1 VAIYSHEKY
10 LSTDRGGEKGV
21 CKAAQR
27 NIVSCRKES
36 TGKKDNAVNRR
47 QSLSRKGKG

>member
-10 LSTDRGGEKGV
+10 LSTDLEEEKGD

-36 TGKKDNAVNRR
+36 TGKRENAVNRR